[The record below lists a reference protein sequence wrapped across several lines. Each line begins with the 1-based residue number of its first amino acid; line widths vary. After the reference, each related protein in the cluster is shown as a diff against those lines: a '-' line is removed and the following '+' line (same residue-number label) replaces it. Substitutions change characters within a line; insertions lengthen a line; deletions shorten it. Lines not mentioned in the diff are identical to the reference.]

1 MSVFSVGI
9 VEEFEIG
16 LLKLC
21 VYVDLSSKGQSDGLE
36 LEGERTEVI
45 VGDSVMKRWRDRVM
59 DCSKAA
65 TTM

>member
-1 MSVFSVGI
+1 MVLLKNLKF
-9 VEEFEIG
+9 G

>member
-21 VYVDLSSKGQSDGLE
+21 VYVDLLSKGQSDGLE
-36 LEGERTEVI
+36 LEGERTE
-45 VGDSVMKRWRDRVM
+45 K
-59 DCSKAA
+59 
-65 TTM
+65 